1 MAELTDQ
8 LPRQHQPM
16 NMRWCFHYAL
26 LAKAF
31 ESSGDCS
38 EDMFAKVHNPKLPR
52 FTTQISQFMSL
63 VLIDNALV
71 VGLSVIL
78 AGVVNVARGNLIS
91 WYKQMHDVLL
101 SVKGNYVVNSIN
113 IVYISRAKVLYFVT
127 LNLKLSLHFITAE

>member
-16 NMRWCFHYAL
+16 NMRWCFHYVL

-31 ESSGDCS
+31 ESPGDCS
-38 EDMFAKVHNPKLPR
+38 EVHNPKLPR

-63 VLIDNALV
+63 VLIDNALA

-78 AGVVNVARGNLIS
+78 TGVVNVAWGHLIS
-91 WYKQMHDVLL
+91 WYKQMHDVSL
-101 SVKGNYVVNSIN
+101 SVEGNCVVNSIN
-113 IVYISRAKVLYFVT
+113 LLYISREKVLYFVT
-127 LNLKLSLHFITAE
+127 LKLSLHFITAELLR

>member
-38 EDMFAKVHNPKLPR
+38 EDIFAKAHNPKLPR

-63 VLIDNALV
+63 VLIDNALP

-78 AGVVNVARGNLIS
+78 IVNVAWGHLIS
-91 WYKQMHDVLL
+91 WQKQMHDVLL
-101 SVKGNYVVNSIN
+101 SVEGNYVVNSIN
-113 IVYISRAKVLYFVT
+113 LVYIFRAKVLT
-127 LNLKLSLHFITAE
+127 LNMKLSLHFKTAE